1 MALVTLRAYINPID
15 AELARAQL
23 DLAGIAATVQDQHLV
38 SIQWLYSNAIGG
50 VKVKV
55 DEEDLSA
62 AREILDQENSAALA
76 DLPESEFSLADGDLC
91 PVCESSAVHHSRVQR
106 NAAAFSLATGLP
118 LLAWRRHWVC
128 ENCGHS
134 WKPAPSAPHENSRKT
149 SEAEQS
155 VQTQD
160 RYPVIRGAIAVLI
173 GLGILCY
180 LQFKLVLP

>member
-1 MALVTLRAYINPID
+1 MALVTLRTYINPID
-15 AELARAQL
+15 AELARTQL
-23 DLAGIAATVQDQHLV
+23 DLAGIEAAVQDQHLV

-106 NAAAFSLATGLP
+106 NAAAVSLATGLP
-118 LLAWRRHWVC
+118 FLAWRRHWVC

-134 WKPAPSAPHENSRKT
+134 WKSTPPAPLENSRET
-149 SEAEQS
+149 TDAERS
-155 VQTQD
+155 VQTRD
-160 RYPVIRGAIAVLI
+160 RYPIVYAALAALT

-180 LQFKLVLP
+180 LQFKLRSP